1 MTQLKPLL
9 NQFLSVDFPLI
20 QAPMAGSQDH
30 RLAAAVAQA
39 GGLGSI
45 PSAMLTP
52 DALASQLSNYRA
64 MTDRPVN
71 VNFFTHTSPTPDEA
85 IDKAWQTLLS
95 PYDDELGIDRT
106 QTIAGASRLPFNHA
120 IADVLDAFKPE
131 VVSFHFGL
139 PAPDLLARVKS
150 WDALVMSSATTIE
163 EARWLERNGADI
175 VIAQGLEAGGHRG
188 HFLGN
193 DVLDISAQMGTF
205 ALLPQ
210 IIRAVNVPVVAAG
223 GIADAA
229 GVRAAMGWGA
239 AGVQIGTSFLLCNES
254 NASPVH
260 RAALS
265 SEMATHTCLTNLF
278 TGRPAR
284 SIVNRIM
291 REMGAINRH
300 VPLFPL
306 ATTAITPLRAAAEA
320 KGSMDFSPLWAG
332 QNTSG
337 CQAIS
342 ATELTLELAK
352 GFD

>member
-1 MTQLKPLL
+1 MAHIQTLL
-9 NQFLSVDFPLI
+9 NHSVGFDFPLI

-30 RLAAAVAQA
+30 RLAAAVALA

-52 DALASQLSNYRA
+52 DALALQLSNYRA

-71 VNFFTHTSPTPDEA
+71 VNFFTHTPPSPDEA
-85 IDKAWQTLLS
+85 VDKAWQALLS
-95 PYDDELGIDRT
+95 AYDDEFGIDRT
-106 QTIAGASRLPFNHA
+106 QTMAAANRLPFNHA
-120 IADVLDAFKPE
+120 MADVLDAFKPE

-150 WDALVMSSATTIE
+150 LGALVMSSATTIE
-163 EARWLERNGADI
+163 EACWLERNGADI
-175 VIAQGLEAGGHRG
+175 IIAQGLEAGGHRG

-193 DVLDISAQMGTF
+193 DVLDVSAQMGTF

-210 IIRAVNVPVVAAG
+210 VIRAVNVPVVAAG

-229 GVRAAMGWGA
+229 GVRAAMGLGA
-239 AGVQIGTSFLLCNES
+239 AGVQIGTSFLLCHES
-254 NASPVH
+254 NASPMH
-260 RAALS
+260 RAALG
-265 SEMATHTCLTNLF
+265 SEMAVHTCLTNLF

-300 VPLFPL
+300 APSFPL
-306 ATTAITPLRAAAEA
+306 ATAAIMPLRTAAEA
-320 KGSMDFSPLWAG
+320 QGSMDFSPLWAG

-342 ATELTLELAK
+342 AAELTLELAK
-352 GFD
+352 GFN

>member
-45 PSAMLTP
+45 PSAMLTS

-150 WDALVMSSATTIE
+150 
-163 EARWLERNGADI
+163 
-175 VIAQGLEAGGHRG
+175 
-188 HFLGN
+188 
-193 DVLDISAQMGTF
+193 
-205 ALLPQ
+205 
-210 IIRAVNVPVVAAG
+210 
-223 GIADAA
+223 
-229 GVRAAMGWGA
+229 
-239 AGVQIGTSFLLCNES
+239 
-254 NASPVH
+254 
-260 RAALS
+260 
-265 SEMATHTCLTNLF
+265 
-278 TGRPAR
+278 
-284 SIVNRIM
+284 
-291 REMGAINRH
+291 
-300 VPLFPL
+300 
-306 ATTAITPLRAAAEA
+306 
-320 KGSMDFSPLWAG
+320 
-332 QNTSG
+332 
-337 CQAIS
+337 
-342 ATELTLELAK
+342 
-352 GFD
+352 